1 MTTATTQKKKIE
13 AIEIKAETVYI
24 ADSYLREIALLKR
37 KYPSGVEKIKEGLYR
52 GFLY

>member
-1 MTTATTQKKKIE
+1 MTTTQKKQSNTEIV
-13 AIEIKAETVYI
+13 EIKAETIYI

>member
-1 MTTATTQKKKIE
+1 MSAQQKKNNTE
-13 AIEIKAETVYI
+13 VVEIKAKTVYI
-24 ADSYLREIALLKR
+24 ADSYLREIAILKR